1 MNRGVII
8 KMNNEYLRNLVIEL
22 AKYPQETEW
31 IEFKKNK
38 IDPNVIGEYISALS
52 NSAAIL
58 SKEKAYIILGIDDE
72 THAIEGTNF
81 HYRTEKKGGEE
92 LEAWLSRLLEPRI
105 DIKFKEIEIEGKHIT
120 VLVIPKAQIQPIKFQ
135 GEEFIRVGSNK
146 KKLKEF
152 PSKERSLWRSFDTTL
167 EELKVSE
174 NSKKAKEVLQLLN
187 YEAYYSKLNIAV
199 PSNYRKIIGDFIDE
213 KFIVKND
220 AGLYDITNMGALILA
235 HDITKFSGL
244 SHKYVRVIWYKDNT
258 KLQTIR
264 ETKYLEGYAVS
275 FEKIIEYVMTIIP
288 QKEVIENGIRRSEI
302 SYPEIAIRELLA
314 NCLIHQNIA
323 QSGTSPMIEIFNNR
337 IEISNAGAPLVAIE
351 RIVDTVAVSRNENL
365 AGFMHKCGICE
376 ERGSGYD
383 KVVYET
389 SKNNLIAPKVE
400 NQNDMFTKV
409 TLYSKVP
416 FDMISKEDR
425 IRTCYMHACYLYV
438 QGECINNNV
447 LRDLFGVPDKQRY
460 KISRI
465 IKNALDSGCIKA
477 VDDETAPRY
486 MKYIPF
492 WG

>member
-1 MNRGVII
+1 
-8 KMNNEYLRNLVIEL
+8 
-22 AKYPQETEW
+22 
-31 IEFKKNK
+31 
-38 IDPNVIGEYISALS
+38 
-52 NSAAIL
+52 
-58 SKEKAYIILGIDDE
+58 
-72 THAIEGTNF
+72 
-81 HYRTEKKGGEE
+81 
-92 LEAWLSRLLEPRI
+92 
-105 DIKFKEIEIEGKHIT
+105 
-120 VLVIPKAQIQPIKFQ
+120 
-135 GEEFIRVGSNK
+135 
-146 KKLKEF
+146 
-152 PSKERSLWRSFDTTL
+152 
-167 EELKVSE
+167 
-174 NSKKAKEVLQLLN
+174 
-187 YEAYYSKLNIAV
+187 
-199 PSNYRKIIGDFIDE
+199 
-213 KFIVKND
+213 
-220 AGLYDITNMGALILA
+220 
-235 HDITKFSGL
+235 
-244 SHKYVRVIWYKDNT
+244 
-258 KLQTIR
+258 
-264 ETKYLEGYAVS
+264 
-275 FEKIIEYVMTIIP
+275 MTIIP
-288 QKEVIENGIRRSEI
+288 QEEIIENGIRHSKYE
-302 SYPEIAIRELLA
+302 YPELAIRELLA